1 MWAEPVRDGSL
12 SAEVAGWTRRTGFE
26 LVRRLPLAFATHHP
40 QGMTLAAGRVFLT
53 TVEVLDPP
61 EPLTPGDGDPARRSP
76 GRGRGHVLV
85 IERDGTLAADIAV
98 GEGDAYHPS
107 GIDYTGGL
115 LWVPVG
121 EYRSHSRSLIYTLDP
136 VTLDLVE
143 RFEVDDHITWLVPD
157 PQRNMLH
164 GASWGSRRFYRWH
177 LSEAADGRLLPG
189 EPDAWDNPS
198 QHLDFQEAQHDGAD
212 RLICAGISE
221 LPDGHGGKYELGG
234 VAVVHVDERRIAA
247 DVPVPLFSAAGHS
260 VFRNPFVLTREGD
273 DVLLHV
279 APDDGHERCGTEIL
293 TYRVTRA
300 SEPAPPSGRLRTGTA
315 RS

>member
-1 MWAEPVRDGSL
+1 MWAEPPRDGSL
-12 SAEVAGWTRRTGFE
+12 SAEVARWTRRTRFE
-26 LVRRLPLAFATHHP
+26 LVRRRPLAFATHHP

-53 TVEVLDPP
+53 TVEVLVPP
-61 EPLTPGDGDPARRSP
+61 APLPGADGDSSRRSP

-85 IERDGTLAADIAV
+85 IEPDGTLAADILV

-121 EYRSHSRSLIYTLDP
+121 EYRSHSRSLVYTLDP
-136 VTLDLVE
+136 LTLELVE
-143 RFEVDDHITWLVPD
+143 RFTVDDHITWLV
-157 PQRNMLH
+157 RNPEKGELY
-164 GASWGSRRFYRWH
+164 GAGWGSRRFYRWA
-177 LSEAADGRLLPG
+177 LNETGDGQLVPG
-189 EPDAWDNPS
+189 EPEAWDNPS
-198 QHLDFQEAQHDGAD
+198 WHLDFQEAQFDGGG

-221 LPDGHGGKYELGG
+221 LPDARGETFELGG
-234 VAVVHVDERRIAA
+234 VAVVHFDQRTIAA

-279 APDDGHERCGTEIL
+279 APDDGDECCGTEIL
-293 TYRVTRA
+293 TYRVSRA
-300 SEPAPPSGRLRTGTA
+300 AEPPPASGVLHGSA
-315 RS
+315 

>member
-1 MWAEPVRDGSL
+1 MWAEPPRDGSL
-12 SAEVAGWTRRTGFE
+12 SAEVATWTRRTRFE

-40 QGMTLAAGRVFLT
+40 QGMTVAAGRVFLT

-61 EPLTPGDGDPARRSP
+61 VPLPGADGDPSRRAP

-85 IERDGTLAADIAV
+85 IEPDGALAADILV

-107 GIDYTGGL
+107 GVDYTGGL

-121 EYRSHSRSLIYTLDP
+121 EYRSHSRSIIYTLDP
-136 VTLDLVE
+136 VTLSLVE
-143 RFEVDDHITWLVPD
+143 RFEVDDHITWLVSD
-157 PQRNMLH
+157 PQRDTLY
-164 GASWGSRRFYRWH
+164 GASWGSRRFYRWT
-177 LSEAADGRLLPG
+177 LGEEAGGGLVPG

-198 QHLDFQEAQHDGAD
+198 QHLDFQEAQHDGAG
-212 RLICAGISE
+212 RLICGGITE
-221 LPDGHGGKYELGG
+221 LPDAHGGKYELGG
-234 VAVVHVDERRIAA
+234 VAVVHFDERRIAA

-260 VFRNPFVLTREGD
+260 VFRNPFVLTREGE

-293 TYRVTRA
+293 TYRVTHA
-300 SEPAPPSGRLRTGTA
+300 TEPARRSGRLR
-315 RS
+315 